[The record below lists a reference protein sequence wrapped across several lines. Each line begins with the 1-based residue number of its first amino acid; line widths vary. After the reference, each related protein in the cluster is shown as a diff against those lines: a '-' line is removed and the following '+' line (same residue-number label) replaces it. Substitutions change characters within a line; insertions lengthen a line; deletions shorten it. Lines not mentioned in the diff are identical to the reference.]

1 MGDGGAENEECG
13 VRMTDYRRKKHRPAL
28 CAPHSVLCT
37 LPIPYPLSPIP
48 YPLHPL
54 YLIPCHASI
63 VSFSKAAL
71 SILMA

>member
-28 CAPHSVLCT
+28 CALRSVLYPSPT
-37 LPIPYPLSPIP
+37 PYPPSPN
-48 YPLHPL
+48 HPL
-54 YLIPCHASI
+54 YLIPFHASI

-71 SILMA
+71 SILIP